1 MPTFRP
7 RGEQSVRADGSFLLR
22 GLERSSLVWLRG
34 RAWRSSARSA
44 RICDRRKEAALGP
57 NGSVNFVQRGSP
69 AVRVIRPT
77 GVLLVIYGFGDA
89 SGSGFGSS
97 FTHASGI
104 VYRVGVW
111 GYDVNGEWSNYRE
124 LQNLVEVVEV
134 ETAEGAFAGYR
145 VVSVH

>member
-1 MPTFRP
+1 MPPEAPEIVLGVKRLLWDLTALRILF
-7 RGEQSVRADGSFLLR
+7 SAD
-22 GLERSSLVWLRG
+22 
-34 RAWRSSARSA
+34 
-44 RICDRRKEAALGP
+44 
-57 NGSVNFVQRGSP
+57 NP

-77 GVLLVIYGFGDA
+77 GVLSVIYGFGDA